1 MKTIKEGNFTATFPE
16 DYKPGKQYNGKRTF
30 GKRELNSRCN
40 EIQRY
45 LKKLYDGNS
54 KTVDLLAEVLKAK
67 AAGDHDWSRRN
78 PLLVAA
84 YDQLPESIKTPITNK
99 ALSR

>member
-16 DYKPGKQYNGKRTF
+16 DYKPGKPYNGKRTF
-30 GKRELNSRCN
+30 GKKELNSRCS
-40 EIQRY
+40 EIQGY
-45 LKKLYDGNS
+45 LKRFYDGD
-54 KTVDLLAEVLKAK
+54 KELIGKVVGMLRAQVVDKVTWIEHNRLIMT
-67 AAGDHDWSRRN
+67 
-78 PLLVAA
+78 A